1 MEELDKYIVSQIII
15 KSKNGLVLVK
25 VMSRQRDGSG
35 KLIGT
40 KNEILISDTCIYN
53 VQFLDGHYEQYSRN
67 FFVESLFFSVDHDGY
82 EKQSILEICGYRTHL
97 KAIPHSHGF
106 HTSSNANQIPNTST
120 KG

>member
-67 FFVESLFFSVDHDGY
+67 FLVESLPSSVDYDGY
-82 EKQSILEICGYRTHL
+82 DKQSILKICGYRTDS
-97 KAIPHSHGF
+97 KAIHRLHSF
-106 HTSSNANQIPNTST
+106 HTSSNGNQIPVVTT
-120 KG
+120 KS